1 MPDLVNKGHLNHFS
15 RLIVN
20 TRVPPQAAEKIVHI
34 GDEVQ
39 ILNVSKSLFNTI
51 PD

>member
-1 MPDLVNKGHLNHFS
+1 MPDLVKRGSVNHFS
-15 RLIVN
+15 RLIVSM
-20 TRVPPQAAEKIVHI
+20 RFSPQAAGKIVHI

-39 ILNVSKSLFNTI
+39 ITNVSKSLFNTI